1 MPEQRTRAKKGD
13 TQNLKD
19 QCSKGIILLKV
30 RDTLREQFSEEKF
43 QTVFLLPSPVFT
55 LHYWEN
61 MCTHILS
68 VQGFL
73 QLQSALFLG
82 PKYPRPFCS
91 PGRCTWAHHALQPS
105 YQKAVDLTNR
115 TWETRGIADDSSRG
129 KESIKFNFTIVID
142 LPYRALLTSET
153 QTERKMPLHF

>member
-1 MPEQRTRAKKGD
+1 MFQRHHFTQGQGHIKG
-13 TQNLKD
+13 
-19 QCSKGIILLKV
+19 
-30 RDTLREQFSEEKF
+30 
-43 QTVFLLPSPVFT
+43 TVFRWEILDSFSSPQSPVFT

-73 QLQSALFLG
+73 QLQGALFLG

-91 PGRCTWAHHALQPS
+91 PRRYTWAHHALQPS
-105 YQKAVDLTNR
+105 YQKAVELTNR

-129 KESIKFNFTIVID
+129 KESIKFNFNIVTD
-142 LPYRALLTSET
+142 LPYRAPLTSET
-153 QTERKMPLHF
+153 QTERKMPLDF